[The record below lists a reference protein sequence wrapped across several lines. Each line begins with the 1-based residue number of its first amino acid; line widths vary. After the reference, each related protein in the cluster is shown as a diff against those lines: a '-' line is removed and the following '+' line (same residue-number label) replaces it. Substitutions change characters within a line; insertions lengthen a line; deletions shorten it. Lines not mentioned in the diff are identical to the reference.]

1 MRRPLPQIQ
10 KIPNKAM
17 SANWQRTFY
26 DALCVPVLENI
37 VSSPICLPN
46 EEHDIVVFDVVIPTY

>member
-1 MRRPLPQIQ
+1 MRHPLPQIQ

-37 VSSPICLPN
+37 VSSPICLSN
-46 EEHDIVVFDVVIPTY
+46 EEHDIVVEGK

>member
-37 VSSPICLPN
+37 VPS
-46 EEHDIVVFDVVIPTY
+46 EEHDIVEGQIKI